1 MFTEIGIAYLPLKW
15 VRVTGW
21 TETDFRCCS
30 PVCRFPAE
38 KKTVTGWRVGGNRLS
53 SFTVSLLHLVHFLW
67 PSQHIY
73 TSSPLLSRKQVQL
86 GDKGKD
92 KNLVV
97 CCLLMRSGAECVFC
111 CLPDKDEVKDKRS
124 KKKTV
129 RRKKKQAHSRKYVI
143 QPQICDEQPST
154 CSPVE
159 HWDRRWLNVGWPF
172 NSSFF
177 KPVNISHFHW
187 FRSSH
192 TLIWLGL

>member
-1 MFTEIGIAYLPLKW
+1 MFIEIGIAYLPLKL

-21 TETDFRCCS
+21 TETDFRCRS

-38 KKTVTGWRVGGNRLS
+38 KKTVTGRRVGGNRLG

-73 TSSPLLSRKQVQL
+73 TSSSLFSRKQAQS
-86 GDKGKD
+86 GDEGKD

-97 CCLLMRSGAECVFC
+97 CCLLTRSDAECVFC
-111 CLPDKDEVKDKRS
+111 CLPDKDGVERESSKR
-124 KKKTV
+124 KTE
-129 RRKKKQAHSRKYVI
+129 RRKNQAHSRKYVI

-159 HWDRRWLNVGWPF
+159 HWQVLVELWLSLQFLV
-172 NSSFF
+172 
-177 KPVNISHFHW
+177 FHI
-187 FRSSH
+187 H
-192 TLIWLGL
+192 